1 MSSTLHEVP
10 NDMCVQL
17 TVKSISCS
25 SALMIQGIGLS
36 GRQRGVI
43 TGASSGI
50 GEQLA
55 HALACAGVKLVL
67 SARREHELKR
77 VKQKCL
83 EIGKNLTEGEI
94 LVLAMDVT
102 AVQKHSERLQQV
114 ISYFGQVHFGQ
125 LLLTLAVAD
134 NS

>member
-1 MSSTLHEVP
+1 MSMGV
-10 NDMCVQL
+10 C
-17 TVKSISCS
+17 
-25 SALMIQGIGLS
+25 IGCLYF
-36 GRQRGVI
+36 G
-43 TGASSGI
+43 
-50 GEQLA
+50 
-55 HALACAGVKLVL
+55 KLCNV
-67 SARREHELKR
+67 S
-77 VKQKCL
+77 

>member
-1 MSSTLHEVP
+1 M
-10 NDMCVQL
+10 
-17 TVKSISCS
+17 SCS
-25 SALMIQGIGLS
+25 KVFFIHRLS

-83 EIGKNLTEGEI
+83 GGLG
-94 LVLAMDVT
+94 
-102 AVQKHSERLQQV
+102 S
-114 ISYFGQVHFGQ
+114 HFM
-125 LLLTLAVAD
+125 
-134 NS
+134 